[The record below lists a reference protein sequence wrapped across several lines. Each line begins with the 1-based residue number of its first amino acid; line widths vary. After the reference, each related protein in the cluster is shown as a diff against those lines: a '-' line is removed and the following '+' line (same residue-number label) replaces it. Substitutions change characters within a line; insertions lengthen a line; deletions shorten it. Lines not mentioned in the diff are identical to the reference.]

1 MRYFFLTIL
10 FLGLFV
16 GVQIVLYQNYYSNKS
31 EIDFDNVS
39 NSIVRLESTTTRS
52 SKNFG
57 SGIIISQDG
66 YIVTAY
72 HLLRG
77 AYNVSVDILG
87 DKYGANIIG
96 FDEYSDIAVIKVSAT
111 GLKPIQIETEL
122 DLKIGDQVYA
132 IGNPF
137 NVGIS
142 VSSGILS
149 ATGRNFGNP
158 YLDILQT
165 DASINKGNSGGA
177 LVNSKGRL
185 VGINTSIATLS
196 GGSDGVGFA
205 IPSDKILSIS
215 EEIIKYGE
223 VKRAWIG
230 SLSFRRFIYTDKA
243 NIPQRALLVIS
254 NESEAHEND
263 LIDGDIIISIKDS
276 EAIWST
282 LKASINSITPG
293 DSLELEIIRNGQ
305 RQRVLI
311 ETTEI
316 PARVLAP

>member
-1 MRYFFLTIL
+1 MYKR
-10 FLGLFV
+10 
-16 GVQIVLYQNYYSNKS
+16 Q
-31 EIDFDNVS
+31 
-39 NSIVRLESTTTRS
+39 
-52 SKNFG
+52 
-57 SGIIISQDG
+57 GIIISQDG

-87 DKYGANIIG
+87 DKYVANIIG

-111 GLKPIQIETEL
+111 GLKPIQIETKL

-196 GGSDGVGFA
+196 GGSGVGFA

-230 SLSFRRFIYTDKA
+230 SLSFRPFIYTDKD
-243 NIPQRALLVIS
+243 NIPQRELYLLFQMSQRLMKMIS
-254 NESEAHEND
+254 
-263 LIDGDIIISIKDS
+263 LM
-276 EAIWST
+276 
-282 LKASINSITPG
+282 
-293 DSLELEIIRNGQ
+293 EI
-305 RQRVLI
+305 
-311 ETTEI
+311 
-316 PARVLAP
+316 

>member
-10 FLGLFV
+10 LLGLFV
-16 GVQIVLYQNYYSNKS
+16 GVQIVLYQNYDSNKS
-31 EIDFDNVS
+31 EINFDNVS
-39 NSIVRLESTTTRS
+39 SSIVKLETTTART

-77 AYNVSVDILG
+77 AFNISVNIFGDRYN
-87 DKYGANIIG
+87 ANIVG
-96 FDEYSDIAVIKVSAT
+96 FDEYSDIAVIKVNAT

-122 DLKIGDQVYA
+122 DLKIGDRVYA

-230 SLSFRRFIYTDKA
+230 SFSFRPFVYTDD
-243 NIPQRALLVIS
+243 NNVSQRALLVIS
-254 NESEAHEND
+254 NESEIKKKG
-263 LIDGDIIISIKDS
+263 LINGDIITSIKGS

-293 DSLELEIIRNGQ
+293 DSLELGIVRDGQ
-305 RQRVLI
+305 KRSVLI

-316 PARVLAP
+316 PARLLVP

>member
-10 FLGLFV
+10 FLGIFV
-16 GVQIVLYQNYYSNKS
+16 GVQIVLYQNNGSNKS

-39 NSIVRLESTTTRS
+39 SSIVKLETTTGRS

-72 HLLRG
+72 HLLRN
-77 AYNVSVDILG
+77 AYNISVNILG
-87 DKYGANIIG
+87 DKYDANIIG
-96 FDEYSDIAVIKVSAT
+96 FDEYSDIAVIKVNTT
-111 GLKPIQIETEL
+111 GLKPIQIETKL

-177 LVNSKGRL
+177 LINSKGRL

-215 EEIIKYGE
+215 EEIIKYGR

-230 SLSFRRFIYTDKA
+230 SLSFRPFIYTDKD
-243 NIPQRALLVIS
+243 NISQRALLVIS
-254 NESEAHEND
+254 NESEANENG
-263 LIDGDIIISIKDS
+263 LINGDIITSIKNS

-293 DSLELEIIRNGQ
+293 DSLELEIIRDEQ
-305 RQRVLI
+305 KQRVLI

-316 PARVLAP
+316 PSRLLVP

>member
-16 GVQIVLYQNYYSNKS
+16 GVQIVLYQNYDSNKS
-31 EIDFDNVS
+31 EIDFDNIS
-39 NSIVRLESTTTRS
+39 SSIVKLETTTTRS

-77 AYNVSVDILG
+77 AYDISANILG
-87 DKYGANIIG
+87 DKYNANIVG
-96 FDEYSDIAVIKVSAT
+96 FDEYSDIAVIKVNAT
-111 GLKPIQIETEL
+111 GLKPMQIETKL
-122 DLKIGDQVYA
+122 DLKIGDRVYA

-165 DASINKGNSGGA
+165 DASINRGNSGGA
-177 LVNSKGRL
+177 LIDTRGRL
-185 VGINTSIATLS
+185 IGINTLIRSSS
-196 GGSDGVGFA
+196 GGSEGIGLA
-205 IPSDKILSIS
+205 IPSTNAL
-215 EEIIKYGE
+215 EIISDLIQYGE
-223 VKRAWIG
+223 V
-230 SLSFRRFIYTDKA
+230 RRGWLGFSIERIHLLRKG
-243 NIPQRALLVIS
+243 LLVIS
-254 NESEAHEND
+254 EVVK
-263 LIDGDIIISIKDS
+263 DGPAYKGGLMKDDVIK
-276 EAIWST
+276 
-282 LKASINSITPG
+282 SINSESPSYDNLYKTFARSKPNEEILLEVKRGSDILNLSLIT
-293 DSLELEIIRNGQ
+293 GQ
-305 RQRVLI
+305 
-311 ETTEI
+311 
-316 PARVLAP
+316 AD

>member
-1 MRYFFLTIL
+1 MSDISV
-10 FLGLFV
+10 LGIFV
-16 GVQIVLYQNYYSNKS
+16 ADIS
-31 EIDFDNVS
+31 F
-39 NSIVRLESTTTRS
+39 
-52 SKNFG
+52 
-57 SGIIISQDG
+57 SGTKIPAIG
-66 YIVTAY
+66 ET
-72 HLLRG
+72 
-77 AYNVSVDILG
+77 ILG
-87 DKYGANIIG
+87 DKYNANIVG
-96 FDEYSDIAVIKVSAT
+96 FDEYSDIAVIKVNAT
-111 GLKPIQIETEL
+111 GLKPMQIETKL
-122 DLKIGDQVYA
+122 DLKIGDRVYA

-215 EEIIKYGE
+215 EEIIKYGK

-230 SLSFRRFIYTDKA
+230 SLSFRPFIYTDKD
-243 NIPQRALLVIS
+243 NISQRALLVIS
-254 NESEAHEND
+254 NEQKND
-263 LIDGDIIISIKDS
+263 DNGLINGDIIISIKDS

-293 DSLELEIIRNGQ
+293 DSLELEIIRDGKK
-305 RQRVLI
+305 QRVLI
-311 ETTEI
+311 KTTEI
-316 PARVLAP
+316 PARLLVP

>member
-16 GVQIVLYQNYYSNKS
+16 GVQIVLYQNYDSKQS
-31 EIDFDNVS
+31 DIDFDDIS
-39 NSIVRLESTTTRS
+39 SSIVKLESTSTRS

-57 SGIIISQDG
+57 SGIIISEDG

-77 AYNVSVDILG
+77 AYNISVDILG
-87 DKYGANIIG
+87 DKYDANIVG
-96 FDEYSDIAVIKVSAT
+96 FDEYSDIAVIKANAT
-111 GLKPIQIETEL
+111 GLKPIQIENKL

-177 LVNSKGRL
+177 LVNSKGKL

-215 EEIIKYGE
+215 EEIIKYGK

-230 SLSFRRFIYTDKA
+230 SLSFRPFIYTDKN
-243 NIPQRALLVIS
+243 NISQRALLVIS
-254 NESEAHEND
+254 NDSEISENG
-263 LIDGDIIISIKDS
+263 LINGDIIVSIKDS

-293 DSLELEIIRNGQ
+293 DSLELEVIRNGQ
-305 RQRVLI
+305 KQKVLI
-311 ETTEI
+311 KTTEI

>member
-16 GVQIVLYQNYYSNKS
+16 GVQIVLYQNYDSDKS

-39 NSIVRLESTTTRS
+39 NSIVKLESTTTRS

-77 AYNVSVDILG
+77 AYNVSIDILG
-87 DKYGANIIG
+87 DKYDASIIG

-230 SLSFRRFIYTDKA
+230 SLSFRPFIYADKD

-254 NESEAHEND
+254 NESETDENG
-263 LIDGDIIISIKDS
+263 LINGDIITSIKDS
-276 EAIWST
+276 EAVWST

-305 RQRVLI
+305 KQRVLI

>member
-16 GVQIVLYQNYYSNKS
+16 GVQIVIYQNYDSNKS
-31 EIDFDNVS
+31 QIDFDNIS
-39 NSIVRLESTTTRS
+39 SSIVKLETTTTRS

-77 AYNVSVDILG
+77 TYNISANILG
-87 DKYGANIIG
+87 DKYNANIVG
-96 FDEYSDIAVIKVSAT
+96 FDEYSDIAVIKVNAT
-111 GLKPIQIETEL
+111 GLKPMQIETKL
-122 DLKIGDQVYA
+122 DLKIGDRVYA
-132 IGNPF
+132 IGNPL

-215 EEIIKYGE
+215 EEIIKYGK

-230 SLSFRRFIYTDKA
+230 SLSFRPFIYTDKD
-243 NIPQRALLVIS
+243 NISQRALLVIS
-254 NESEAHEND
+254 DEQKND
-263 LIDGDIIISIKDS
+263 DNGLINGDIILSIKDS

-293 DSLELEIIRNGQ
+293 DSLELEIIRDGKK
-305 RQRVLI
+305 QRVLI
-311 ETTEI
+311 KTTEI
-316 PARVLAP
+316 PAKLLVP

>member
-16 GVQIVLYQNYYSNKS
+16 GVQVVLYQNYDSNKS
-31 EIDFDNVS
+31 QIDFDNVS
-39 NSIVRLESTTTRS
+39 SSIVKLETITARS

-77 AYNVSVDILG
+77 AYNITVNILG
-87 DKYGANIIG
+87 DRYDASIVG
-96 FDEYSDIAVIKVSAT
+96 FDEYSDIAVIKVNAT
-111 GLKPIQIETEL
+111 ELKPIQIETKL
-122 DLKIGDQVYA
+122 DLEIGDQVYA

-165 DASINKGNSGGA
+165 DASINRGNSGGA

-230 SLSFRRFIYTDKA
+230 SFSFRPFIYTDSD
-243 NIPQRALLVIS
+243 NFSQRALLVIS
-254 NESEAHEND
+254 NKSETYENG
-263 LIDGDIIISIKDS
+263 LLNGDIIISIKDS

-293 DSLELEIIRNGQ
+293 DSLELEIIRDGQ
-305 RQRVLI
+305 KQRVLI
-311 ETTEI
+311 ETTEV
-316 PARVLAP
+316 PAKLLVP

>member
-10 FLGLFV
+10 LLGLFV
-16 GVQIVLYQNYYSNKS
+16 GVQIVIYKNYNSSKS

-39 NSIVRLESTTTRS
+39 SSIVKLETTTSRT

-66 YIVTAY
+66 YIITAY

-77 AYNVSVDILG
+77 AYNISVNILG
-87 DKYGANIIG
+87 DKYQANIVG
-96 FDEYSDIAVIKVSAT
+96 FDEYSDIAVIKVNVT
-111 GLKPIQIETEL
+111 GLKPIQIETKL

-165 DASINKGNSGGA
+165 DASINRGNSGGA
-177 LVNSKGRL
+177 LFDEKGILHR
-185 VGINTSIATLS
+185 
-196 GGSDGVGFA
+196 A
-205 IPSDKILSIS
+205 IIL
-215 EEIIKYGE
+215 
-223 VKRAWIG
+223 
-230 SLSFRRFIYTDKA
+230 
-243 NIPQRALLVIS
+243 
-254 NESEAHEND
+254 
-263 LIDGDIIISIKDS
+263 
-276 EAIWST
+276 
-282 LKASINSITPG
+282 
-293 DSLELEIIRNGQ
+293 
-305 RQRVLI
+305 
-311 ETTEI
+311 
-316 PARVLAP
+316 